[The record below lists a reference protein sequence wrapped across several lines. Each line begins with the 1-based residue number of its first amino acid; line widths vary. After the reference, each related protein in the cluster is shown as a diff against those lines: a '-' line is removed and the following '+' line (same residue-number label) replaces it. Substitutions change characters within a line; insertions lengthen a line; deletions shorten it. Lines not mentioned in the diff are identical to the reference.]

1 MRITKKMQNE
11 YRELCGEKY
20 RDRLK
25 GFGKERGEVCFG
37 CREIYECGGIIGINI
52 CSTIDRMAEKGLL
65 KITHNQPRWMNW
77 ATRMK
82 N

>member
-1 MRITKKMQNE
+1 MRITKKMKAE
-11 YRELCGEKY
+11 YREICGAKY
-20 RDRLK
+20 RDRLE

-37 CREIYECGGIIGINI
+37 CRSIYGCGGVIGVNI
-52 CSTIDRMAEKGLL
+52 CPTIDSMVEEGSIKV
-65 KITHNQPRWMNW
+65 THNQPKWMDW